1 MPRLHSLPNLLAQV
15 QFNSAT
21 QSCPTL
27 CDPMDWSTP
36 GFTNSRA
43 CSNWC
48 PSSRWWR
55 PTFSSSVIPS
65 PPAFNLSQHQGLFQW
80 VSSSHQVAKVLELQ
94 LQHQSLKW
102 IFRTDFLQDGL
113 VGSPCSPRDSQGSSP
128 TPKFKS
134 ISSSMLIFLY
144 GSILTSI
151 HHTWK
156 NHSFDYPDLCQQSNV
171 SAFKYTVLVDHSF
184 SSKEQAPFNFMAAVT
199 IYSDF
204 GAQENKVCHCFHCL
218 SIYLPWSDGTGCHD
232 LSFLKVE
239 F

>member
-1 MPRLHSLPNLLAQV
+1 MPRLHSLPNLLAQL
-15 QFNSAT
+15 QFNSDS
-21 QSCPTL
+21 QSRPTL
-27 CDPMDWSTP
+27 CNPMDWSTP
-36 GFTNSRA
+36 GFTNSGA

-55 PTFSSSVIPS
+55 PTFSSSVIPF
-65 PPAFNLSQHQGLFQW
+65 PPAFNLSQYQGLFQW

-94 LQHQSLKW
+94 LQHQSLQW

-113 VGSPCSPRDSQGSSP
+113 VGSPCSPRDSHGSSP
-128 TPKFKS
+128 TSKFKS

-144 GSILTSI
+144 SSILTSI
-151 HHTWK
+151 NHTWK
-156 NHSFDYPDLCQQSNV
+156 NHSFDYPDFCQQSNV
-171 SAFKYTVLVDHSF
+171 SALVGHSF

-204 GAQENKVCHCFHCL
+204 GAQENKVCHCFHCF